1 MFKTRGDL
9 TGKRFGRLVVSYLD
23 LEMSEKTGRSCWY
36 CNCDCGGHRSVR
48 GSSLKNND
56 CQSCGCIQDE
66 IRSKRNKENAKYNGE
81 SKTRLYIIWSRMIVR
96 CEKDWSSHK
105 KDYKDRGIT
114 VCEEWHDFFNFK
126 KWALNNNYNEDLS
139 IDRIDNDGNY
149 CPENCRWATAKEQS
163 KNRRTTRLLTVGG
176 ITKPVL
182 DWAEEHNIT
191 SKAIRRRI
199 DADWPPEKLFLKP
212 NTKNKTGL

>member
-1 MFKTRGDL
+1 MFKARGDL
-9 TGKRFGRLVVSYLD
+9 TGKRFGRLVVSCLD

-81 SKTRLYIIWSRMIVR
+81 SKTRIYIIWSRMIVR

-105 KDYKDRGIT
+105 KDYKDRGIA

-149 CPENCRWATAKEQS
+149 CPENCRWATPKEQMR
-163 KNRRTTRLLTVGG
+163 NTRRT
-176 ITKPVL
+176 K
-182 DWAEEHNIT
+182 NIT
-191 SKAIRRRI
+191 YKGKTQCIAAWEEELGLPRNVIWSRLNNNWSIEKALTT
-199 DADWPPEKLFLKP
+199 EY
-212 NTKNKTGL
+212 